1 MKLKKCFIISK
12 TFPQKLPILTLI
24 FFLFSFNHFCDAQ
37 HNLNNSIRLQVKN
50 LLEKYLPNET
60 NKKHTDPLES
70 LQHLFNGLAL
80 FNDHYRFGGILD
92 YCKEF
97 NDDLF
102 ESDQEVGKFSKGA
115 LEVPLDLNRWVIYDS

>member
-1 MKLKKCFIISK
+1 MKLKTVPLNF
-12 TFPQKLPILTLI
+12 PILTLI
-24 FFLFSFNHFCDAQ
+24 FILFSFKNIFCDAQ

-50 LLEKYLPNET
+50 LLEKYLPTESGR
-60 NKKHTDPLES
+60 KRMDPLES

-97 NDDLF
+97 KTHLF
-102 ESDQEVGKFSKGA
+102 GSDEQ
-115 LEVPLDLNRWVIYDS
+115 VIKII